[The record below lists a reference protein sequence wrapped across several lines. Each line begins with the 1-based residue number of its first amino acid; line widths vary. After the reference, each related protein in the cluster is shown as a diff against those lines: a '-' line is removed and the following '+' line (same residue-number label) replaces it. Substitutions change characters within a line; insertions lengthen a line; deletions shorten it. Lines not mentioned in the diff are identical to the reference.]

1 LNVRG
6 LPNVLPHSMPPI
18 GEESDEQTRAY
29 RKNQM
34 NAEEAGPARGAAGRY
49 DPKRSSLRTWMF
61 AIARKGTSRLGGEQ
75 VRGGVAHGAV
85 EEGSDLE
92 EFRETSGLD
101 LR

>member
-1 LNVRG
+1 
-6 LPNVLPHSMPPI
+6 MPSI

-34 NAEEAGPARGAAGRY
+34 KAEEAGPARGAAGRY
-49 DPKRSSLRTWMF
+49 DPKRSSLRTWMS
-61 AIARKGTSRLGGEQ
+61 AIARKGTSRLGREQ

-92 EFRETSGLD
+92 VF
-101 LR
+101 